1 MVVVEMRGRSIAFNR
16 MGFMADFWS
25 WDEEIATELAEEDGL
40 TLHAQHWAVIRFL
53 RDYYSHTLIPP
64 PPQETLRVLGRQL
77 AHYGTNGVEVLKRL
91 FPKGGCRQACLLAGL
106 PDYYWG
112 SLWRAL
118 DAGAGSVLAP
128 LSPSTRRAAHAA
140 P

>member
-1 MVVVEMRGRSIAFNR
+1 MVVVDIRGRSIAFNR

-25 WDEEIATELAEEDGL
+25 WDEQIAEELAEEDGL
-40 TLHAQHWAVIRFL
+40 TLHEQHWAVIRFL
-53 RDYYSHTLIPP
+53 REYYSHTLIPP

-77 AHYGTNGVEVLKRL
+77 AHYGTNGVEVLRRL

-118 DAGAGSVLAP
+118 DAGAGSVFAP